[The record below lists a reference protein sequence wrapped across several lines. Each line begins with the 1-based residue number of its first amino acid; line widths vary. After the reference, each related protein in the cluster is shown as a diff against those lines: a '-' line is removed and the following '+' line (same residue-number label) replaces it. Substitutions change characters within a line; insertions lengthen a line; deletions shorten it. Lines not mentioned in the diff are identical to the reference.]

1 MSDAPNDGENH
12 HPTPTI
18 GRTDA
23 RALLCREGNLR
34 RRFTIQSRLS
44 FPETSQVEH
53 KGDKKYGYI
62 S

>member
-1 MSDAPNDGENH
+1 MSDAPNDGEKH
-12 HPTPTI
+12 HPTLTI
-18 GRTDA
+18 GQPDA
-23 RALLCREGNLR
+23 RALMSRKGSLR